1 MAAVKRLSLHHYS
14 ADYISWSFQVIE
26 FIFSS
31 LFENRIPPVL
41 GGVASLHI

>member
-1 MAAVKRLSLHHYS
+1 MAAVKRLPYIIIVHV
-14 ADYISWSFQVIE
+14 ISWSFQIIE